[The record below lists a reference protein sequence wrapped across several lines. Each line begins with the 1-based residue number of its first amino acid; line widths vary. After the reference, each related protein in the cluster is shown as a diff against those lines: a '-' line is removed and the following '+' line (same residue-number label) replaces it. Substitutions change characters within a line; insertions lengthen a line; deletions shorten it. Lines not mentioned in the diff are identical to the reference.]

1 MYLRQRV
8 SFYETNRFSL
18 GDRGRRVSSVYL
30 NVNTNYNY
38 RYEGRHCEMNKN
50 DCLPLNPCLNGGTC
64 HDRVGSY
71 HCECPPGKTGL
82 VCHLDDACASNPCR
96 APNAICETSVI
107 NGSYKCRCP
116 TGYTG
121 HNCDEDINECEEG
134 EDVKNSF
141 PIFLNIYSSISIT
154 IPHFFI
160 K

>member
-1 MYLRQRV
+1 MLSTLYIYQIII
-8 SFYETNRFSL
+8 F
-18 GDRGRRVSSVYL
+18 
-30 NVNTNYNY
+30 
-38 RYEGRHCEMNKN
+38 RYEGRHCEINKN

-116 TGYTG
+116 VGYTG

-134 EDVKNSF
+134 KNDNSKRET
-141 PIFLNIYSSISIT
+141 ILYQYETSVYEENNLNAS
-154 IPHFFI
+154 
-160 K
+160 

>member
-1 MYLRQRV
+1 MELPVQTRTETILV
-8 SFYETNRFSL
+8 SALTGKIFILHSIEWMVKYYRDKF
-18 GDRGRRVSSVYL
+18 RYPSSECHHQIFVL
-30 NVNTNYNY
+30 T
-38 RYEGRHCEMNKN
+38 RYEGRHCELNKN
-50 DCLPLNPCLNGGTC
+50 DCLPFNPCLNGGTC

-121 HNCDEDINECEEG
+121 HNCNEDINECEEG
-134 EDVKNSF
+134 KK
-141 PIFLNIYSSISIT
+141 L
-154 IPHFFI
+154 
-160 K
+160 

>member
-1 MYLRQRV
+1 MIDLDPSSEYLYSHQIFV
-8 SFYETNRFSL
+8 
-18 GDRGRRVSSVYL
+18 L
-30 NVNTNYNY
+30 N
-38 RYEGRHCEMNKN
+38 RYEGRHCELNKN
-50 DCLPLNPCLNGGTC
+50 DCLPFNPCLNGGTC

-121 HNCDEDINECEEG
+121 HNCNEDINECEEG
-134 EDVKNSF
+134 KKQQYDNVTLYNLKSND
-141 PIFLNIYSSISIT
+141 
-154 IPHFFI
+154 

>member
-1 MYLRQRV
+1 
-8 SFYETNRFSL
+8 
-18 GDRGRRVSSVYL
+18 
-30 NVNTNYNY
+30 
-38 RYEGRHCEMNKN
+38 MNKN

-116 TGYTG
+116 VGYTG

-134 EDVKNSF
+134 K
-141 PIFLNIYSSISIT
+141 IFEVEKKSNTKYFHKSTFLR
-154 IPHFFI
+154 
-160 K
+160 KRL

>member
-1 MYLRQRV
+1 MKLFGKNLKTFYFEDENQKYLRV
-8 SFYETNRFSL
+8 L
-18 GDRGRRVSSVYL
+18 YL
-30 NVNTNYNY
+30 KIINS
-38 RYEGRHCEMNKN
+38 RYEGRHCEINKN

-82 VCHLDDACASNPCR
+82 VCHLDDACASNPCQ

-116 TGYTG
+116 VGYTG

-134 EDVKNSF
+134 KDIKM
-141 PIFLNIYSSISIT
+141 FL
-154 IPHFFI
+154 I
-160 K
+160 KIILLLKK

>member
-1 MYLRQRV
+1 M
-8 SFYETNRFSL
+8 SAFSYFDKFL
-18 GDRGRRVSSVYL
+18 IL
-30 NVNTNYNY
+30 
-38 RYEGRHCEMNKN
+38 RYEGRHCEINKN

-116 TGYTG
+116 VGYTG

-134 EDVKNSF
+134 K
-141 PIFLNIYSSISIT
+141 IFMQKRNLVQKIRYV
-154 IPHFFI
+154 
-160 K
+160 